1 MEQASLEGHE
11 AGVNGVDGKS
21 YTGDSWPK
29 DASIMQR
36 GWSVAVAPTA
46 QQSG

>member
-1 MEQASLEGHE
+1 MEQASSEGRE

-29 DASIMQR
+29 DASIMRR
-36 GWSVAVAPTA
+36 G
-46 QQSG
+46 